1 MYCIV
6 LLYGYTLLHY
16 LYQPVYDCKIK
27 LFSNYVRNVWRYV
40 VSSRKS
46 KKNRQRHSQKKK
58 DQKTNNYLQNT
69 KQKTRATRIP
79 LKTGG
84 RTQVLQNDRQ
94 FPIHM
99 WHTPC
104 YSCYKPCDISL
115 VYGLVWFMVF
125 NATFKGISV
134 ISWRSVLLVEE
145 TWVPGENHRPV
156 ARHWQTLSLM
166 MYRVHFAVNWIRIHN
181 FSGDRHRLQGSCN
194 TIYHMIRSRP
204 WRSLIKQKIQVS
216 H

>member
-1 MYCIV
+1 LYCIV
-6 LLYGYTLLHY
+6 LLYGYTFLHS

-58 DQKTNNYLQNT
+58 DQRTNNYLQNT

-84 RTQVLQNDRQ
+84 ALRCSGMIDSSQSTCGTRRVTLVINLV
-94 FPIHM
+94 IL
-99 WHTPC
+99 
-104 YSCYKPCDISL
+104 SL

-181 FSGDRHRLQGSCN
+181 FSGDRHRLQGSCK